1 MTHST
6 ERPMK
11 KLIALCSALFAASV
25 FANSNVEQP
34 MADPNSTMQQAVPTD
49 PTAPQ
54 PLPSDQT
61 TVTAPAAPTTAA
73 PAPSTTNP
81 NNVVNDPATTTT
93 PNGTID
99 GSALP
104 DSSTS
109 NNQ

>member
-25 FANSNVEQP
+25 FANSNIDQP
-34 MADPNSTMQQAVPTD
+34 MADPNSTMQQTVPTD

-54 PLPSDQT
+54 PMPGDQT
-61 TVTAPAAPTTAA
+61 TVTAPATTA

-99 GSALP
+99 GSTLP